1 MQPNQAPSQKI
12 VISFAMPQQASPN
25 VVEDEKDYASK
36 EDYDEGG
43 EDEIMEENN
52 PGSQPQTLQL
62 NSPGYSGEAS

>member
-1 MQPNQAPSQKI
+1 
-12 VISFAMPQQASPN
+12 MPQQASPN

-52 PGSQPQTLQL
+52 PGSQPQTI
-62 NSPGYSGEAS
+62 

>member
-1 MQPNQAPSQKI
+1 
-12 VISFAMPQQASPN
+12 MPQQASPN